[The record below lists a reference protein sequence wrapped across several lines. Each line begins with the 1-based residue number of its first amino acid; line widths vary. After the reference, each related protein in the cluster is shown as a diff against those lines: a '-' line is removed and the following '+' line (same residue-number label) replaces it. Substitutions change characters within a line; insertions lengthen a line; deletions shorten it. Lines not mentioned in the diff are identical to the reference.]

1 MNAEHMPLHYG
12 NECTATLKGKGNTCS
27 CHYSDNDERTVATY
41 TVYVCM
47 DKVVHWAYT
56 WTDPHS
62 TVEDT
67 TRQYPSFS
75 RNESQLLC
83 LNKKHIGSLHLLP
96 YSYNYSTL
104 AVCTY
109 SPTVTT
115 IAPFRLTQTM
125 PVSLQ

>member
-41 TVYVCM
+41 TMCM

-56 WTDPHS
+56 HGQTLYCRWHYKE
-62 TVEDT
+62 VI
-67 TRQYPSFS
+67 QYPSFS
-75 RNESQLLC
+75 RNESQLYC
-83 LNKKHIGSLHLLP
+83 LNKKHM
-96 YSYNYSTL
+96 

-109 SPTVTT
+109 SPT
-115 IAPFRLTQTM
+115 FRLTQTM